1 MKRDFELDKVRLFNR
16 DCMDFIK
23 EVPDNYYELAIVDP
37 PYGIGNPNHEP
48 KTSNLYTG
56 KNWNNA
62 IPPPEYF
69 SELFRVSCN
78 QIVWGSNYY
87 TKWLPM
93 KMGWIAWDKM
103 IPGNPNGFSKIE
115 LAWTSF
121 KIGDEIVRQRVY
133 QTDKIHPTQKPVA
146 LYKWLLTNYAKP
158 GQTIL
163 DTHLGSGSSAIA
175 CDVFGFDLTA
185 FEIDKE
191 YIEGATDRLIRH
203 RTQGVLDF

>member
-1 MKRDFELDKVRLFNR
+1 MKPYYDEKGITIYHT
-16 DCMDFIK
+16 DCLPAMK
-23 EVPDNYYELAIVDP
+23 EMPDNAFDLAIVDP

-185 FEIDKE
+185 FEIDLE
-191 YIEGATDRLIRH
+191 YIEAATDRLKRH
-203 RTQGVLDF
+203 RTQGVLEL